1 MTSYA
6 SPVHTLT
13 SEDRITL
20 GCLSV
25 LLRYPDESTL
35 PLFSTMREELPL
47 HLDAEQPKVRCVWD
61 FLTCLDRRGVC
72 AMQEEHVR
80 TFDMSATC
88 SPHLAWSR
96 YGDDPRLGR
105 ALAALNELYRDAGFE
120 PLPGELPDYL
130 PMMLEFIAVC
140 PEWARETL
148 LDGFGGELVKLS
160 AGITETGNPYTALLH
175 ETVRILHLK
184 QLSDEMPDEM
194 PPDGMDEMEEES

>member
-1 MTSYA
+1 MA
-6 SPVHTLT
+6 SELASHTLT
-13 SEDRITL
+13 SEDRMTL

-47 HLDAEQPKVRCVWD
+47 HIDPEQPEVRCLWD
-61 FLTCLDRRGVC
+61 FLGCLERRGVC

-80 TFDMSATC
+80 TFDMSTAC

-105 ALAALNELYRDAGFE
+105 ALAALNELYRDAGFD

-130 PMMLEFIAVC
+130 PMMLEFLAVC

-148 LDGFGGELVKLS
+148 LDGFGSELVKLS
-160 AGITETGNPYTALLH
+160 AGITETGNPYAALLR

-184 QLSDEMPDEM
+184 QLSD
-194 PPDGMDEMEEES
+194 GIREEQP